1 MTRALVQLRRAMNWG
16 RHAGPARLVLVAA
29 AVLGIIA
36 AVRPEVLTSQDP
48 NAINAHAILVG
59 PNWAHWLGTNEEGSD
74 VLARIIYGTRLDL
87 LLAVG
92 SAGIAGVVSLTES
105 RANAL
110 IGVFISITTL
120 PAAASI
126 GLSVAFGSWHDALG
140 SLYQLLLNV
149 VILIVVG
156 AAGLSAQRGLWHR
169 LAGPD
174 EGATGWRWD

>member
-1 MTRALVQLRRAMNWG
+1 V
-16 RHAGPARLVLVAA
+16 
-29 AVLGIIA
+29 
-36 AVRPEVLTSQDP
+36 
-48 NAINAHAILVG
+48 AIL
-59 PNWAHWLGTNEEGSD
+59 
-74 VLARIIYGTRLDL
+74 
-87 LLAVG
+87 
-92 SAGIAGVVSLTES
+92 AGVVSLTES

-126 GLSVAFGSWHDALG
+126 GLSLAFSSWHDAAG

-156 AAGLSAQRGLWHR
+156 AMGLSAQRGLWHR
-169 LAGPD
+169 LAGAD

>member
-1 MTRALVQLRRAMNWG
+1 
-16 RHAGPARLVLVAA
+16 
-29 AVLGIIA
+29 
-36 AVRPEVLTSQDP
+36 
-48 NAINAHAILVG
+48 
-59 PNWAHWLGTNEEGSD
+59 
-74 VLARIIYGTRLDL
+74 
-87 LLAVG
+87 
-92 SAGIAGVVSLTES
+92 VVSLTES

-126 GLSVAFGSWHDALG
+126 GLSVAFGSWHDAAG

-156 AAGLSAQRGLWHR
+156 ALGLSTQRSLWHR

-174 EGATGWRWD
+174 EGATGRRWD

>member
-1 MTRALVQLRRAMNWG
+1 VA
-16 RHAGPARLVLVAA
+16 PAPFLDGVKPVAELINSPNIFSVIV
-29 AVLGIIA
+29 AVL
-36 AVRPEVLTSQDP
+36 
-48 NAINAHAILVG
+48 
-59 PNWAHWLGTNEEGSD
+59 
-74 VLARIIYGTRLDL
+74 
-87 LLAVG
+87 
-92 SAGIAGVVSLTES
+92 AGVAGVVSLTES

-126 GLSVAFGSWHDALG
+126 GLSVAFSSWHDAAG

-156 AAGLSAQRGLWHR
+156 AVGLSTQRGLWHR
-169 LAGPD
+169 LAGSD